1 MTIPIEFT
9 TQGIADAS
17 VNAFTPYAGFLD
29 SGEPY
34 RSMLANNPWARP
46 PKAHEPLEWGQGRY
60 YDTTVARK
68 HPYWKDTPLPR
79 ATRDLNRLRHDL
91 HDWGY
96 CLIEDGLSKEQCA
109 RLYNRVA
116 DQAAAERALGIA
128 YLDPAQQHVWS
139 LVNKGEMFV
148 RCLEHDT
155 EFVQA
160 GAVVER
166 LLDETLGSGW
176 NHYSLLSNISYPD
189 CYPQGLHQDQ
199 NFIAPHRMLEG
210 PPLVNAIY
218 VLQDVD
224 EVNGGT
230 LIIPGSHRTRTEGD
244 FYGPLPPT
252 INLEAAAGTILIMDG
267 RTFHAGAVNRSKKLR
282 YIVTNSIVKN
292 WVRQQEAFLL
302 SISPQVLER
311 ASDKFL
317 WRVGYSANVRRNIVE
332 GYGYRGNSE
341 PGDPNGSTVHVR
353 RAMDA
358 GAYQHVGELSMA
370 GIDQVDVDH
379 FTLTRIQR
387 DHETFRSPRYVQ
399 RLQKLDEH

>member
-1 MTIPIEFT
+1 MTIPTEFT
-9 TQGIADAS
+9 AEGIADAS
-17 VNAFTPYAGFLD
+17 VNAFTPYADFLD

-46 PKAHEPLEWGQGRY
+46 PKAHEPLEWGQGRH

-96 CLIEDGLSKEQCA
+96 CLIEDGLSKEQCE
-109 RLYNRVA
+109 RLYSRVA

-166 LLDETLGSGW
+166 LLDETLGPGW

-199 NFIAPHRMLEG
+199 NFIAPHRTLEG

-282 YIVTNSIVKN
+282 YIVTNSIVKTGCDSRRPFCCRSRLRCSSAPATSSCGVSVTRPMSGATSSRATAIAVTAN
-292 WVRQQEAFLL
+292 RVIRTDRPCMCAERWTPGR
-302 SISPQVLER
+302 ISMLVNCR
-311 ASDKFL
+311 
-317 WRVGYSANVRRNIVE
+317 WR
-332 GYGYRGNSE
+332 
-341 PGDPNGSTVHVR
+341 GSTR
-353 RAMDA
+353 
-358 GAYQHVGELSMA
+358 SMSTA
-370 GIDQVDVDH
+370 
-379 FTLTRIQR
+379 
-387 DHETFRSPRYVQ
+387 SP
-399 RLQKLDEH
+399 